1 MQKVTGD
8 GEKEALGINEIH
20 KVEQGDLCFVDHPK
34 YYDACLN
41 SSATHIIINTTE
53 VIVPDGKTL
62 LVLQPILSKL
72 ILRSWTISGPFTAA
86 TKPVSDTAAIGEGT
100 IVMPNVFIG
109 KDVKIGNN
117 CIIHPNVSIMDYSAI
132 GNNVVIQAGT
142 VMGSDAFITNAKNRV
157 MPGTGE

>member
-1 MQKVTGD
+1 MKFPQPVSVNWVAALINAKVTGD

-62 LVLQPILSKL
+62 LVTADPFEAYL
-72 ILRSWTISGPFTAA
+72 TIVDHFRPFTAA
-86 TKPVSDTAAIGEGT
+86 TKPERYRRNRRRNDRYAQCVYRQG
-100 IVMPNVFIG
+100 
-109 KDVKIGNN
+109 
-117 CIIHPNVSIMDYSAI
+117 C
-132 GNNVVIQAGT
+132 
-142 VMGSDAFITNAKNRV
+142 KNRKQLHHS
-157 MPGTGE
+157 PERIYYGLQRNR